1 MQINYNEQNRV
12 FKIDTEHTSYC
23 IGIVD
28 EENFVGH
35 IYYGR
40 KLTDDNLC
48 YLMRTMEQPFV
59 PSIVRAFKAA
69 DNAEGGG
76 FAAAAGAEQS
86 QEFIFPD
93 IQTHIIQYDVGIK
106 GLCYIL

>member
-40 KLTDDNLC
+40 KLSDDNLV
-48 YLMRTMEQPFV
+48 YLMRTMEPPFV
-59 PSIVRAFKAA
+59 PSKNNRTGIPFWIRSRWSIRAMGWEISGKA
-69 DNAEGGG
+69 
-76 FAAAAGAEQS
+76 
-86 QEFIFPD
+86 
-93 IQTHIIQYDVGIK
+93 
-106 GLCYIL
+106 L